1 MNWRSMC
8 HNTWVFGELLL
19 LHGHFSLHVHI
30 RHNCGIVLIEL
41 SSIIHEL
48 TSPRVCG
55 EVGVYFLFMQ
65 AISAAIDECIP
76 SKLTSNRNKRPAWL
90 NAPVWKL
97 LRKRDHLA
105 KVAKKTGLTI
115 DRDRYRK
122 AQNKAPAAI
131 EAGYRDHLNTIL
143 GNVVSDP
150 RAFYRF
156 INSKRTDTTSIP
168 PIKSNNK
175 VLLTDINKAQCLN
188 NYFGSVF
195 TVEKDGS
202 IPINTSLYP
211 DMPDIQVTTPGVLK
225 LLSQLDVRKSM
236 GPDGIS
242 PRILKETSHEVAPI
256 LIFIFN

>member
-1 MNWRSMC
+1 MGIGQLVTRSTHHLFKCSCDTGSSPHLCITLEDCRTRTRRGGLVWTMDMST
-8 HNTWVFGELLL
+8 HLL
-19 LHGHFSLHVHI
+19 
-30 RHNCGIVLIEL
+30 
-41 SSIIHEL
+41 
-48 TSPRVCG
+48 P
-55 EVGVYFLFMQ
+55 EVVPE
-65 AISAAIDECIP
+65 IDA
-76 SKLTSNRNKRPAWL
+76 N
-90 NAPVWKL
+90 PVSFYG
-97 LRKRDHLA
+97 
-105 KVAKKTGLTI
+105 TGLTV

-122 AQNKAPAAI
+122 VRNKASAAI

-175 VLLTDINKAQCLN
+175 VLLTDIDKAQCLN

-202 IPINTSLYP
+202 IPISTSLYP

-225 LLSQLDVRKSM
+225 LLSQLDVR
-236 GPDGIS
+236 
-242 PRILKETSHEVAPI
+242 
-256 LIFIFN
+256 N